1 MTDPAADQGHF
12 EPRFRPLAET
22 FFRRTRASE
31 GGGALAVYQDGVKVV
46 DVWGGKRDPSGAPW
60 VERTPS
66 LSFST
71 TKGVASVALH
81 RCVDQGRIAYDAPV
95 ARYWPEFAQAGKD
108 AITVRHVLCHEAGLY
123 DVRGLLGD
131 AHDLLDWE
139 RVTSALA
146 AARPAHV
153 PGRHNAYHAL
163 TYGYLVGE
171 LVRRVSGL
179 PLRDFV
185 RTELAEPLGLDHLHL
200 GAPPE
205 AIAEAARY
213 FPLPE
218 GERMQRGMRAGG
230 PRATAG
236 RKLSVP
242 QRLQLTGMAAMRR
255 AGVPLDPERF
265 TSALIPRGAAEFDWS
280 ADATLAAC
288 NPSAGGLFTARAL
301 AKLYGALALG
311 GTLDGYRV
319 LSPETLK
326 QATALQNRR
335 LDGVLLLPM
344 HWRLGFHSIAS
355 KRGFHP
361 GAFGHYGFRG
371 SGAFADPRRRMAVAY
386 VTNCGGGSPIGD
398 GRIFE
403 FAGLAARC
411 AG

>member
-1 MTDPAADQGHF
+1 MSDQGHF
-12 EPRFRPLAET
+12 EPRFRTLAET
-22 FFRRTRASE
+22 FYQRTAASE

-46 DVWGGKRDPSGAPW
+46 DVWAGKRDPSGAPW

-71 TKGVASVALH
+71 TKGVASIALH

-95 ARYWPEFAQAGKD
+95 ARYWPEFAQAGKGD
-108 AITVRHVLCHEAGLY
+108 ITVRHVLCHEAGLY

-131 AHDLLDWE
+131 AHELLDWE
-139 RVTSALA
+139 RVVSALA
-146 AARPAHV
+146 AARPAHA
-153 PGRHNAYHAL
+153 PGRYNAYHAL

-171 LVRRVSGL
+171 LVRRVSGV
-179 PLRDFV
+179 PLRDYV
-185 RTELAEPLGLDHLHL
+185 QRELAEPLSLDHLHL

-218 GERMQRGMRAGG
+218 GERMQQRMRGAARGGEAGKRSLRSQLQRAGVL
-230 PRATAG
+230 A
-236 RKLSVP
+236 L
-242 QRLQLTGMAAMRR
+242 RR
-255 AGVPLDPERF
+255 AGVPLDQERF
-265 TSALIPRGAAEFDWS
+265 ARALIPRGAVGFDWS

-301 AKLYGALALG
+301 ARLYGALAVG
-311 GTLDGYRV
+311 GTLDGVQV
-319 LSPETLK
+319 LSAATLK

-355 KRGFHP
+355 KRGFHR

-403 FAGLAARC
+403 FAAIAARS